1 MLKNERLK
9 QGIIDKIALFLNNKY
24 NKVFKDKNFSM
35 SELKYEISK
44 LLNGKNMKQF
54 KFNESI
60 KKIEKSILKTVSNN
74 RMIKYKPVEMNKIN
88 TLLSFRNQENIQENT
103 KKRKSTKLTS
113 NLEEESKNQ
122 ECKENKRIQSAIPK
136 ESNLKINIKQNSD
149 EFPYPTEKVERLRE
163 REKNKWAIQANKEY
177 EEYLKEQNKIKKDN
191 YEKKLKQKEILEAQ
205 IKEKKEYMQKMK
217 QEEMNFGPSFTSLKF
232 EESKDNKEINKEVQK
247 IRRPLSSKPCIQRR
261 KEEIEYQ
268 RKIEEDLKRYKEEE
282 DIKKKKLRDKYKE
295 IQKEN
300 YENALKK
307 RKEKLLEKKEN
318 ENNDNI
324 CEYIFNK
331 EDIKKKEEINKKQKN
346 KDEFNKIKI
355 NQNIKHQIAINNY
368 ENQKYKKEIEQEEK
382 KYVNEKLIQNEKK
395 KKMLTEY
402 KKGLDEQIREKQ
414 KIKELYC
421 KEKINENKDNLNI
434 NNQIIEE
441 NILKK
446 KEKYERINN
455 YKKDLD
461 EQIEKNKKYKINEEF

>member
-9 QGIIDKIALFLNNKY
+9 QGIIYKIALFLNKKY
-24 NKVFKDKNFSM
+24 NKLLKDKNFSM

-232 EESKDNKEINKEVQK
+232 EESKDNKEINQIKEKQ
-247 IRRPLSSKPCIQRR
+247 
-261 KEEIEYQ
+261 
-268 RKIEEDLKRYKEEE
+268 
-282 DIKKKKLRDKYKE
+282 IKK
-295 IQKEN
+295 IS
-300 YENALKK
+300 
-307 RKEKLLEKKEN
+307 
-318 ENNDNI
+318 
-324 CEYIFNK
+324 F
-331 EDIKKKEEINKKQKN
+331 
-346 KDEFNKIKI
+346 
-355 NQNIKHQIAINNY
+355 
-368 ENQKYKKEIEQEEK
+368 
-382 KYVNEKLIQNEKK
+382 
-395 KKMLTEY
+395 
-402 KKGLDEQIREKQ
+402 
-414 KIKELYC
+414 
-421 KEKINENKDNLNI
+421 
-434 NNQIIEE
+434 
-441 NILKK
+441 
-446 KEKYERINN
+446 
-455 YKKDLD
+455 
-461 EQIEKNKKYKINEEF
+461 